1 MHVFKLKFR
10 QISPLPPY
18 IFELYLLDRARI
30 LIRPLERIFRGNFEK
45 QRADDNKNKGEEWK
59 NPRDSYSSNFTSQ
72 YLGALRLLVASHFS
86 FFPFFSWAT
95 SIVSFNRAS

>member
-30 LIRPLERIFRGNFEK
+30 LIRPLEKIFRGNFEK

-59 NPRDSYSSNFTSQ
+59 NPLRDSYSSNFTSQ

-86 FFPFFSWAT
+86 FFPFL
-95 SIVSFNRAS
+95 SFFFLGNEHR